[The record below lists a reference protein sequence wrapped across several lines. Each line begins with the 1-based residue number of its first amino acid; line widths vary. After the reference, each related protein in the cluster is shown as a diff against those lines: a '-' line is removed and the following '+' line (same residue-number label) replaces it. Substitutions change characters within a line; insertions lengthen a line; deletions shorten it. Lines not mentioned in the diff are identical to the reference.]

1 MRQVRQLLAD
11 SENRQ
16 ERELALRI
24 GQVLR
29 DVEGARRVDFDRV
42 QRSLA
47 EVQGVADTT
56 ILRQREMENHIYRVV
71 QQK

>member
-1 MRQVRQLLAD
+1 
-11 SENRQ
+11 
-16 ERELALRI
+16 
-24 GQVLR
+24 LR
-29 DVEGARRVDFDRV
+29 DVEGTRRVDLDRV

-56 ILRQREMENHIYRVV
+56 ILRQREMENHIFRVV